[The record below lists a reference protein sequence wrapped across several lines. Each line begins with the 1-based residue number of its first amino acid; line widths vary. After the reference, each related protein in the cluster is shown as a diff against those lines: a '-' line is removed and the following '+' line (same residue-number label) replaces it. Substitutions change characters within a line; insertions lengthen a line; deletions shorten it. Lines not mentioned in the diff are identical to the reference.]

1 MLIKKIIKKIFKNGY
16 YIHNKVLNEIEC
28 CNYIKGIKKIQNR
41 IKKNPNFKHE
51 RIDQGQEII
60 RDLILRNPNIF
71 LDIIDNV
78 FVIKVLKKIFR
89 ETFILDNCLASN
101 SVNVQNVYSGLVHI
115 DSHLSCNIN
124 SNTSDVVVLFCLE
137 DFTKN
142 NGATKIWPGSHLS
155 GVRIQ
160 NSVDY
165 KKLIKKKYKYAEAKK
180 GSVIFFLGQT
190 WHQIGKNI
198 SKNSRWGIL
207 CHYKR
212 WWIKPSTD
220 HTKCGA
226 YIYTKLNQV
235 QKELFGFNSISPKFN
250 FKKQIRTLK
259 TLRDSSKL
267 SRKYKEAIQF

>member
-16 YIHNKVLNEIEC
+16 YIHNNVLNEIEC
-28 CNYIKGIKKIQNR
+28 YNYIKGIKKIQDG

-60 RDLILRNPNIF
+60 RDLILRKPNIF
-71 LDIIDNV
+71 LDILDNV
-78 FVIKVLKKIFR
+78 FVIKVLKEIFR

-101 SVNVQNVYSGLVHI
+101 SVNVQNAYSGLVHI

-124 SNTSDVVVLFCLE
+124 SNTSDIVVLFCLE

-155 GVRIQ
+155 GIRIQ

-226 YIYTKLNQV
+226 YIYAKLNQV

-267 SRKYKEAIQF
+267 SRKYKEAIHY